1 MRAPPER
8 SAARDA
14 ALLAALPHVATDGWT
29 MRALRLGLREL
40 GTDAGDADLFPDG
53 AIDMIETY
61 CDLADRRMADAAAA
75 EGISELRLSQR
86 VRALIALRLRQA
98 AGEREAVRRAVA
110 VLSLPGNAL
119 ASARTAA
126 RTADAIWYAAG
137 DRSAD
142 ISWYSK
148 RAILIGVY
156 GATLL
161 RWLSDISVDDADT
174 LAFLDRRLQG
184 VGRIGRLR
192 ARFAGRRAA

>member
-8 SAARDA
+8 SEERDA
-14 ALLAALPHVATDGWT
+14 ALQAALPHIAMDGWT
-29 MRALRLGLREL
+29 RRALRAGLRDL
-40 GTDAGDADLFPDG
+40 GVDGGDAERLFPGG
-53 AIDMIETY
+53 AVDMVETY
-61 CDLADRRMADAAAA
+61 CDLADRRMTASA
-75 EGISELRLSQR
+75 ESESIAELRLSQR

-110 VLSLPGNAL
+110 VLALPGHVA

-142 ISWYSK
+142 ISWYTK

-161 RWLSDISVDDADT
+161 RWLSDTSEDDQDT
-174 LAFLDRRLQG
+174 LAFLDRRLAG
-184 VGRIGRLR
+184 VARLGRLR
-192 ARFAGRRAA
+192 RARAA